1 MVDESV
7 LEADVRDNVG
17 VQVPLIAPII
27 NQEGE
32 FMKKLT
38 IQLETLTCPSCLQK
52 INAAV
57 KKLDGINKDKVE
69 VLFNASRVR
78 LEFNDEVIKVAD
90 IEETI
95 EKVGYKAV
103 KSTIRK

>member
-1 MVDESV
+1 
-7 LEADVRDNVG
+7 
-17 VQVPLIAPII
+17 
-27 NQEGE
+27 
-32 FMKKLT
+32 MKKLV

-69 VLFNASRVR
+69 VLFNTSRVR
-78 LEFNDEVIKVAD
+78 LEFNDEEIKVAD
-90 IEETI
+90 IEESI
-95 EKVGYKAV
+95 EKVGYKVV

>member
-1 MVDESV
+1 
-7 LEADVRDNVG
+7 
-17 VQVPLIAPII
+17 
-27 NQEGE
+27 
-32 FMKKLT
+32 MKKLT